1 MKRISLTYC
10 FIAFLKSRVFS
21 SVLLQRSISSK
32 QAGRQE
38 VRQKEYGLKVTTTS
52 EEYLYKT
59 FIKPAYQFSKL
70 VCITPSGITQFKKRI
85 NLSHEVRKSLA
96 QFACQFE
103 DARRQPMHGV
113 DKDKK
118 IFHWCC
124 LSDWCLKLFIHTG
137 LSNKV
142 QMFAILYL

>member
-96 QFACQFE
+96 QFACQVWRCKTPAF
-103 DARRQPMHGV
+103 AWCWQRQKNLPLM
-113 DKDKK
+113 
-118 IFHWCC
+118 
-124 LSDWCLKLFIHTG
+124 LFIG
-137 LSNKV
+137 LMSQV
-142 QMFAILYL
+142 IHSYWTFE